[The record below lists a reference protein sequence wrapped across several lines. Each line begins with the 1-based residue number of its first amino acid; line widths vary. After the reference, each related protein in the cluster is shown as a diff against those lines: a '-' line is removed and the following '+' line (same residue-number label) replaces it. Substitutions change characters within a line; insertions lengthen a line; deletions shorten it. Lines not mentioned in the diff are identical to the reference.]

1 METKEELT
9 NKIIQWVQVDNEI
22 NQLTEKIKQI
32 KNVLKEKQIIR
43 NKYNDEIVEVMK
55 NNTLTHI
62 NTNGGAIMYRKRKI
76 PTRFSNKKILESL
89 NIYFN
94 DTEKA
99 KEVSTHIV
107 ENMGGVSFNEFIE
120 IKPNK

>member
-9 NKIIQWVQVDNEI
+9 NKLIQWVSIDNEI
-22 NQLTEKIKQI
+22 NQLTDKIKQI
-32 KNVLKEKQIIR
+32 KSILNEKKIIHK
-43 NKYNDEIVEVMK
+43 KYSEEIVEVMK

-62 NTNGGAIMYRKRKI
+62 NTNGGSVVYRKRKI
-76 PTRFSNKKILESL
+76 PPRLSSKKILESL

-94 DTEKA
+94 DSEQA
-99 KEVSTHIV
+99 KVVQAHIL
-107 ENMGGVSFNEFIE
+107 ENMGEVSFKEFIE

>member
-32 KNVLKEKQIIR
+32 KSVLNEKKIIR
-43 NKYNDEIVEVMK
+43 SKYNNEIVEVMK

-62 NTNGGAIMYRKRKI
+62 NTNGGSIMYRKHKV
-76 PTRFSNKKILESL
+76 PVRFSNKKILESL
-89 NIYFN
+89 TLYFN
-94 DTEKA
+94 DDEKA
-99 KEVSTHIV
+99 KEVSAHIL
-107 ENMGGVSFNEFIE
+107 ENMGGGTFNEFIE